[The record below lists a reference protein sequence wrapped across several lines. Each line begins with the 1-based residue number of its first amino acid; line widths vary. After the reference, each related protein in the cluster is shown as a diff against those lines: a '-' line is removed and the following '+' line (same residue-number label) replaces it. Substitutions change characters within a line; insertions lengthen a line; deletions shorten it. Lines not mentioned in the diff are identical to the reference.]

1 MSSDPIHV
9 TLEKWHRHLTGQLPG
24 GLDEM
29 LHDDVV
35 FYSPVVFTPQVGK
48 AITMM
53 YLQAAGGVF
62 GGDAAEL
69 ADEAGA
75 GDATAGDATAGD
87 AAAGDGKFR
96 YTKEIASGH
105 HAVLEFETTM
115 GGKFVN
121 GIDML
126 TCDDDGRITEFK
138 VLIRPLQAVN
148 AVHQSMMSMLERM
161 NG

>member
-1 MSSDPIHV
+1 MTSSADPIHI
-9 TLEKWHRHLTGQLPG
+9 TLEKWHRHLSGKLPG

-48 AITMM
+48 AVTMM

-62 GGDAAEL
+62 GGDEPAPGKDDTAGAGGAEPSMAEL
-69 ADEAGA
+69 ADSS
-75 GDATAGDATAGD
+75 
-87 AAAGDGKFR
+87 FH

-115 GGKFVN
+115 DGKHVN

-126 TCDDDGRITEFK
+126 TCDDDGKIVEFK

-148 AVHQSMMSMLERM
+148 AVHQSMMTMLEKM
-161 NG
+161 KG